1 MDRRRCHMHDP
12 KARENLSRN
21 PSRDERRHKYFAR
34 YHLANYQNQFFCLI
48 CFNCNSYMVLI
59 VTKKQIYKKNALKR
73 SFYMF
78 ACERCARKIYTCYTE
93 DTKMV
98 HTQHSSHLNPRW
110 RLVIHA
116 ALRKQT

>member
-1 MDRRRCHMHDP
+1 
-12 KARENLSRN
+12 
-21 PSRDERRHKYFAR
+21 
-34 YHLANYQNQFFCLI
+34 
-48 CFNCNSYMVLI
+48 MVLI

-78 ACERCARKIYTCYTE
+78 VRERCARKIYTCYTE

>member
-1 MDRRRCHMHDP
+1 
-12 KARENLSRN
+12 
-21 PSRDERRHKYFAR
+21 
-34 YHLANYQNQFFCLI
+34 
-48 CFNCNSYMVLI
+48 MVLI

-78 ACERCARKIYTCYTE
+78 ACERCARKICTCYTE

-98 HTQHSSHLNPRW
+98 HTQHSSHLNSRW

-116 ALRKQT
+116 ATHGAPLVRFAPDSSAKN